1 VTANFGLIS
10 TRPITIIGKGGGR
23 VKKLFLIP
31 LVLVLLGGLIVC
43 GCPAQVSPEQPIE
56 IVYQAV
62 HPRPQFL
69 TQEVILPYLTGL
81 EEQSGGR
88 IKVTYYDAGGVVPL
102 PGTMDAIATNVLQM
116 GTTYTPI
123 EPGRYPLA
131 DVTSQPFTTPGSTIA
146 SQVVWH
152 LYETFP
158 EWQAEYPSD
167 VVVLTMFT
175 SALNQIHTVNKPI
188 TSLDDLRGMDII
200 GLAPTTLEVLS
211 MAGANPISLLIQ
223 DSYEAM
229 DKGVAEGII
238 CPLAPIKALKI
249 SEIAPYHTIINLSC
263 DAFTISMNREVF
275 ESMPKDLQQLVTE
288 EAGAKISKAAGYG
301 LDVGSVDDAQW
312 MKDEGGEFYVLT
324 EGEMAKFVDLVT
336 PMVENWVADMEA
348 KGKPGRAVLDEALS
362 YGQTLEAQGEYIP
375 EYPID

>member
-1 VTANFGLIS
+1 V
-10 TRPITIIGKGGGR
+10 
-23 VKKLFLIP
+23 KLFLIP

-43 GCPAQVSPEQPIE
+43 GCPAQVSPEKPIE

-102 PGTMDAIATNVLQM
+102 PGTMDAIASNVLQM
-116 GTTYTPI
+116 GTTYPPI
-123 EPGRYPLA
+123 EPGRYPLS
-131 DVTSQPFTTPGSTIA
+131 DVTSLPFTAPGSTIA
-146 SQVVWH
+146 SQSLWH
-152 LYETFP
+152 MYETFP
-158 EWQAEYPSD
+158 EFQAEYPSE

-175 SALNQIHTVNKPI
+175 SALNQIHTVDKPI
-188 TSLDDLRGMDII
+188 TSLEDLRGLDII
-200 GLAPTTLEVLS
+200 GLAPTPLEVLS
-211 MAGANPISLLIQ
+211 MANANPVSLLIQ

-229 DKGVAEGII
+229 DKGVADGII
-238 CPLAPIKALKI
+238 CPLAPIKSLKI

-275 ESMPKDLQQLVTE
+275 ESMPKDLQQLATE
-288 EAGAKISKAAGYG
+288 GAGVKLSKDAGYA
-301 LDVGSVDDAQW
+301 LDLGSVEDSQW
-312 MKDEGGEFYVLT
+312 IKEQGGEFYTLS
-324 EGEMAKFVDLVT
+324 EAEMAKFVDLVT
-336 PMVENWVADMEA
+336 PLVNNWVDDMA
-348 KGKPGRAVLDEALS
+348 AQGKPGQAVLDEFIG
-362 YGQTLEAQGEYIP
+362 YGQTLKSQGEYIP